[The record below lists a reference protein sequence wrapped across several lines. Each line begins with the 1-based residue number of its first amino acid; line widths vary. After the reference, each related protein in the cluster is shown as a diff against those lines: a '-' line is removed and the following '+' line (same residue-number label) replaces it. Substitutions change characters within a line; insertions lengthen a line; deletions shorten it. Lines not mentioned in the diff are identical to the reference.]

1 MKTKASFNVVIPSKA
16 EDKKIKKLLAEVEKE
31 NKEKVVWDYKKA
43 KHPDGSPV
51 KHRSL
56 PKKKKTA

>member
-1 MKTKASFNVVIPSKA
+1 MKTKVSFNVVIPSKT

-31 NKEKVVWDYKKA
+31 KKENSSWDYKKV

-51 KHRSL
+51 KHRSV